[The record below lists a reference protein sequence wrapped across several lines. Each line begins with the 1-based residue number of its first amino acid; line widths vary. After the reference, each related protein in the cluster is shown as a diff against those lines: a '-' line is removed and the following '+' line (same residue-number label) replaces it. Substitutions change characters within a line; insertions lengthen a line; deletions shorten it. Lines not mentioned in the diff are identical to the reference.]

1 LQKERIF
8 DMPEETIFGAA
19 VGGAD
24 GGADAPAAAAAQADV
39 QGFTLPE
46 AYASD
51 PALANFKSL
60 EDLCKSYKET
70 KSMVG
75 SREPAVLAE
84 NATPEQIAEFFGK
97 MGAGDMEKYKDISF
111 SDKIPEYFRTP
122 ENLAKYHKLLADS
135 NITPVQA
142 RKLFENYEAMEVAAL
157 EAEAAEHHQQILAEI
172 AKLRTDW
179 GDKYQENLNAA
190 QAVWKKLRPD
200 WDIATHPL
208 GDNVDV
214 IRLMADLAPIV
225 LNGQMVSSSNAP
237 ANALAEV
244 DAQIEAI
251 YKNPDYTK
259 PGPLQNGLIDE
270 MSRLMARK
278 LELTGKK

>member
-1 LQKERIF
+1 
-8 DMPEETIFGAA
+8 MAEETVFSAA
-19 VGGAD
+19 VNETGGEVQA
-24 GGADAPAAAAAQADV
+24 AETTAVESTPAFA
-39 QGFTLPE
+39 LPE

-84 NATPEQIAEFFGK
+84 DATPEQIAEFFGK

-111 SDKIPEYFRTP
+111 SEKIPEFFRTP
-122 ENLAKYHKLLADS
+122 ENLAKYHQLLADS

-142 RKLFENYEAMEVAAL
+142 KKLFENYEAMELAAM
-157 EAEAAEHHQQILAEI
+157 EAEAAQHHQQVLSEI

-179 GDKYQENLNAA
+179 GDKYQENLNSA
-190 QAVWKKLRPD
+190 QAVWQKLRPD

-214 IRLMADLAPIV
+214 IRLMADLAPLV
-225 LNGQMVSSSNAP
+225 LNGQMVSSANAP
-237 ANALAEV
+237 GNALAEV

-251 YKNPDYTK
+251 YNNPDYTK
-259 PGPLQNGLIDE
+259 PGPGQTPLIDE
-270 MSRLMARK
+270 MFRLQQRK
-278 LELTGKK
+278 AQLLGK